1 MKRRGF
7 LGFAAG
13 AAVSGPAYARAAA
26 SQMVLSSGSG
36 SILGTGMNYVG
47 GKEGIDVGG
56 YAEDD
61 WAQRQLVNL
70 LGKTAAEIA
79 REKRR
84 LTVHVLDGDIA
95 GMRSLAWHAK
105 IAMQQDRDYERSR
118 NDEIF
123 NLREYIGKMVTG
135 Q

>member
-13 AAVSGPAYARAAA
+13 ALVSGPALAREAAA
-26 SQMVLSSGSG
+26 QTVLSGGGMLSA
-36 SILGTGMNYVG
+36 GMNYMSGVEAKTG
-47 GKEGIDVGG
+47 FGPS
-56 YAEDD
+56 EDD
-61 WAQRQLVNL
+61 WAQRQLANL

-123 NLREYIGKMVTG
+123 NLREYIGQLVTG